1 MYIIIYTFDDVC
13 VILYNNNIINVI
25 ITIFLTLIKDNEW
38 YEYNRIIVI
47 LCNGGKHNVKKMV
60 IVSMSWQLLAT

>member
-1 MYIIIYTFDDVC
+1 MYVC

-38 YEYNRIIVI
+38 YE
-47 LCNGGKHNVKKMV
+47 
-60 IVSMSWQLLAT
+60 

>member
-38 YEYNRIIVI
+38 YE
-47 LCNGGKHNVKKMV
+47 
-60 IVSMSWQLLAT
+60 

>member
-1 MYIIIYTFDDVC
+1 MYIIIHTFDDVC

-38 YEYNRIIVI
+38 YE
-47 LCNGGKHNVKKMV
+47 
-60 IVSMSWQLLAT
+60 